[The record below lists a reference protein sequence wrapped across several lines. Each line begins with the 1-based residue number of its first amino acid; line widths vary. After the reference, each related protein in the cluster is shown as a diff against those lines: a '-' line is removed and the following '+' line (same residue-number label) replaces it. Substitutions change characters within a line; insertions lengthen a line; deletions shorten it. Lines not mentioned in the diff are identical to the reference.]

1 MSAAADFDSV
11 AVRTLRADLALALRA
26 ADHHA
31 LSEGVC
37 NHFSVAAPGSDDR
50 FLINPQGLH
59 WSEIVPADIVTV
71 DVKGN
76 RVEGRHEVEP
86 TAFFIHARL
95 HRSKRKP
102 KVVLHTHMPYA
113 TALTILEGGRLEPAS
128 QNALRF
134 YGRVGYDET
143 YNGLA
148 LDDGEGERIAARLN
162 GGDVLFLANHGV
174 IVCGENIA
182 WAFDDLYY
190 LERACQTLA
199 LAYSTGQRLNVMS
212 PAVAER
218 TARGWEQY
226 KGAAFAHFE
235 EMKQTLD
242 VRDPSYRD

>member
-1 MSAAADFDSV
+1 MGGHDALTQARIDLTAALRSAA
-11 AVRTLRADLALALRA
+11 RLG
-26 ADHHA
+26 

-37 NHFSVAAPGSDDR
+37 NHFSVAAPGVEGH

-71 DVKGN
+71 DVTGN
-76 RVEGRHEVEP
+76 RIAGRHEVEP
-86 TAFFIHARL
+86 TAFFIHACI

-148 LDDGEGERIAARLN
+148 LDDAEGERIAARLN

-174 IVCGENIA
+174 IVCGDSIA

-190 LERACQTLA
+190 LERACQNQVLA
-199 LAYSTGQRLNVMS
+199 MSTGRPLKRVPDDEAQRT
-212 PAVAER
+212 R
-218 TARGWEQY
+218 
-226 KGAAFAHFE
+226 AAFEGDDRFARAHFAALRRLLDRE
-235 EMKQTLD
+235 EPD
-242 VRDPSYRD
+242 YAD